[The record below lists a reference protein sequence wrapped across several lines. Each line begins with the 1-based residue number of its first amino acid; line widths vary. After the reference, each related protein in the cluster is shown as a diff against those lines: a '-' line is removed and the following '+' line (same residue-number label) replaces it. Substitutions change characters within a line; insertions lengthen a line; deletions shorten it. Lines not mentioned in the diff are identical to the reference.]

1 MGPVRASLG
10 SMARQLGWSPSAT
23 LSSDI
28 SATPCSELSGPI
40 FLAPADFRFPSHRAL
55 WACQPRALAHKASR
69 LTIMKRPS
77 RGFKIRANMHVCG
90 AGEPHVG
97 DAGGMPQL
105 GLMNGLA
112 LVATTGIIEGNLAP
126 LILAASSRIT
136 LFVAS
141 YAGTLGLTDFVASAV
156 YRT

>member
-1 MGPVRASLG
+1 
-10 SMARQLGWSPSAT
+10 
-23 LSSDI
+23 
-28 SATPCSELSGPI
+28 
-40 FLAPADFRFPSHRAL
+40 
-55 WACQPRALAHKASR
+55 
-69 LTIMKRPS
+69 
-77 RGFKIRANMHVCG
+77 
-90 AGEPHVG
+90 
-97 DAGGMPQL
+97 
-105 GLMNGLA
+105 MNGLA